1 MRIRY
6 FALIVGILFLLV
18 GILGFIPG
26 LRILPQDAPLI
37 SVATGYGYL
46 FSLFPINY
54 LHNFVHLVVGL
65 LGIAAFW
72 SFKFSRLYA
81 QGLAI
86 FYALL
91 AVMGAIP
98 ATNTTF
104 GFIPIF
110 GNNIWLHG
118 LTALIAAYFG
128 YWMQLTPEEAKNID
142 TRTV

>member
-1 MRIRY
+1 
-6 FALIVGILFLLV
+6 V
-18 GILGFIPG
+18 
-26 LRILPQDAPLI
+26 
-37 SVATGYGYL
+37 S
-46 FSLFPINY
+46 
-54 LHNFVHLVVGL
+54 
-65 LGIAAFW
+65 IAAFW
-72 SFKFSRLYA
+72 SLKFSRLYA

-91 AVMGAIP
+91 AVMGIIP

-110 GNNIWLHG
+110 GNNVWLHG

-128 YWMQLTPEEAKNID
+128 YWMPVSPEEAKNID